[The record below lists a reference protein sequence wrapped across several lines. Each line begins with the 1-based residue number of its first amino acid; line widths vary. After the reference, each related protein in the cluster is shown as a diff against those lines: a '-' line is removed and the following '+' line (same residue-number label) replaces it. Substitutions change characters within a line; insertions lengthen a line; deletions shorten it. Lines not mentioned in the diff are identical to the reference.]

1 MGKVEVK
8 LNLKGINEVMKSP
21 EILSAVE
28 AAGQAVA
35 STAGADHGIRSG
47 LLNYIAYC
55 DVVAESKEARKA
67 NYEDNVAL
75 KAVSAV
81 GLKMTK

>member
-1 MGKVEVK
+1 MGKVKVK

-35 STAGADHGIRSG
+35 NAAGTDYATRSG
-47 LLNYIAYC
+47 LIRYIALCNVYP
-55 DVVAESKEARKA
+55 DNNKA
-67 NYEDNVAL
+67 AKDNFDNNTVI
-75 KAVSAV
+75 KAASAA
-81 GLKMTK
+81 GLKLTK

>member
-1 MGKVEVK
+1 MGNVKVK
-8 LNLKGINEVMKSP
+8 LNLKGINEVMKSQ

-35 STAGADHGIRSG
+35 NAAGPDYTTRSG
-47 LLNYIAYC
+47 LINYIAYC
-55 DVVAESKEARKA
+55 NVYPDSQKAAKE
-67 NYEDNVAL
+67 NFDSNTVI

-81 GLKMTK
+81 GLKLTK